1 MNSRVNREIQYLLS
15 GGIFYGGL
23 HVSRLLGGMMKV
35 EDMPSWIEFST
46 NTPEYTYLTH
56 YTPATMDEL

>member
-1 MNSRVNREIQYLLS
+1 
-15 GGIFYGGL
+15 
-23 HVSRLLGGMMKV
+23 MKA